1 MNSTTRP
8 IRRLALANLTT
19 LAPLG
24 ALVLVVIIFSI
35 LAPSSFP
42 TTDNLRNIAV
52 QSAVLAILATG
63 LTLVTLLGE
72 IDLAFAAVASV
83 TGLTASL
90 LVSQAPLHLP
100 FIGELTYGGGND
112 VIAVVSAIVLGALF
126 GLVSGVVTTRL
137 GVPSF
142 VGSLALLL
150 VAQGLSF
157 YWAQGQSVPATTHLG
172 EKIATG
178 SIGPFPTIALFAAA
192 VMLVCHVMLTRTR
205 LGRYVYMVG
214 ANRQAAILS
223 GLPASRILLYVFT
236 LAGALYAMAGLLN
249 VGRLGS
255 AQADTGLTLLLPV
268 FAAVV
273 LGGNSLFGGIGGIP
287 QTLVGVLLYSVLQNG
302 LDQSDLDIYIKPLI
316 GGWILVA
323 AVVLNVW
330 LGRIATRAASSAE
343 VDAAKPADPGD
354 VAPEAAPTPSPA
366 AQPSGPVSRLER
378 VIGS

>member
-1 MNSTTRP
+1 MSTTTHR

-63 LTLVTLLGE
+63 LTLVILLGE

-100 FIGELTYGGGND
+100 LIGEFTYGGGSD
-112 VIAVVSAIVLGALF
+112 IVAVVSAIVLGALF
-126 GLVSGVVTTRL
+126 GLLSGVVTTRL

-157 YWAQGQSVPATTHLG
+157 YWAQGQSVPAATDLG
-172 EKIATG
+172 QRIATG
-178 SIGPFPTIALFAAA
+178 SVGPFPTIALFAAA
-192 VMLVCHVMLTRTR
+192 VMLLCHVMLTRTR

-236 LAGALYAMAGLLN
+236 LAGAFYAMAGLLN

-330 LGRIATRAASSAE
+330 LGRIATRAETVGEASNAVDPPGTEPEAVPASSSGAPHS
-343 VDAAKPADPGD
+343 VQDP
-354 VAPEAAPTPSPA
+354 
-366 AQPSGPVSRLER
+366 RLER
-378 VIGS
+378 ANGS

>member
-1 MNSTTRP
+1 MNTSTRRM
-8 IRRLALANLTT
+8 RRLALANLTT

-100 FIGELTYGGGND
+100 FVGELTYGGGSD
-112 VIAVVSAIVLGALF
+112 VIAVLSAIVLGALF
-126 GLVSGVVTTRL
+126 GLLSGVVTTRL

-157 YWAQGQSVPATTHLG
+157 YWAQGQSVSATTRLG

-192 VMLVCHVMLTRTR
+192 VMLVCHVTLTRTR

-330 LGRIATRAASSAE
+330 LGRIATRAASAAE
-343 VDAAKPADPGD
+343 VETSNPADPRD
-354 VAPEAAPTPSPA
+354 VSPEAASPPSPA
-366 AQPSGPVSRLER
+366 AQSSGPGSRLER